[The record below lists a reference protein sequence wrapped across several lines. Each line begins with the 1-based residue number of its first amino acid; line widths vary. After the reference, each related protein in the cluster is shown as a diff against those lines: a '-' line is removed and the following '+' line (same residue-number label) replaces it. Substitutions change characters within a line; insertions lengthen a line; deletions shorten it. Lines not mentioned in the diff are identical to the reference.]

1 MRKSIKTTLL
11 LLVSLQLLVAGAYGS
26 MENRIHTAHIG
37 PGTANLKCDTC
48 HGAPPNVVIQI
59 QARNGSG
66 PGGYIV
72 CEQCHAPPPDSMKP
86 GMGNLITIHLSRG
99 TECTGCHNTDTIT
112 PSHSSN
118 GTVIKCEKCHP
129 AAEKS
134 VSHENGG
141 KYCMQCHNGTGITA
155 IQAQLIQPTAAVT
168 QVQPIPT
175 SNQEQEEYE
184 TGKVAYAIGDDIA
197 TSEDIYSPQETRIS
211 RLESSVRS
219 IIDRIVSLFR

>member
-1 MRKSIKTTLL
+1 MRKIIL

-26 MENRIHTAHIG
+26 MENQVHTAHIG

-86 GMGNLITIHLSRG
+86 SMGNLVTIHQSRG
-99 TECTGCHNTDTIT
+99 TECTGCHDTDTIT

-134 VSHENGG
+134 VSHVNGG
-141 KYCMQCHNGTGITA
+141 KYCMECHNGTGPAVT
-155 IQAQLIQPTAAVT
+155 QAQPTISTKAFVQPTVAVTQPTA
-168 QVQPIPT
+168 IPA
-175 SNQEQEEYE
+175 SNLAQEVKELKEQLNKTAEKQSQQE
-184 TGKVAYAIGDDIA
+184 A
-197 TSEDIYSPQETRIS
+197 RIS
-211 RLESSVRS
+211 GLELSVRS
-219 IIDRIVSLFR
+219 IIDRFLSIFR